1 MKNLIRLALTVLC
14 AGAFSLAQAAPPPN
28 NYTDAGTVISNVA
41 TVDYEVNGVPGT
53 ETSPPADITVD
64 ELVDVDT
71 TFAAGGNVVVSQPD
85 TDRPMLFQVTNI
97 GNAAE
102 IYDLGLNVT
111 IGGDDFDPT
120 GPQLYLDD
128 GDQLFEPGADDG
140 APITVTPSMNPDAS
154 RYVWVVADIPG
165 SLTDGD
171 IGIVELTATAQTG
184 TGAPGAVFAG
194 AGAGGVD
201 AVVGANGGDD
211 ADQGSY
217 EVSDVTVALAK
228 VAAVTDQFAGTSA
241 IPGATIT
248 YTLTLTVTGSGTA
261 EDVVITDPI
270 PADTTYVNASI
281 ELDGN
286 PMGDGNGDADECDH
300 NATTPGV
307 VTCDLGD
314 ITGPATRTVV
324 FEVTID

>member
-1 MKNLIRLALTVLC
+1 MKNLIRLTITVLC
-14 AGAFSLAQAAPPPN
+14 AGAMGLAQAAPPPN
-28 NYTDAGTVISNVA
+28 NYTAAGQTISNVA
-41 TVDYEVNGVPGT
+41 TVDFEVNGIPDT
-53 ETSPPADITVD
+53 ESSPPVVITVD

-71 TFAAGGNVVVSQPD
+71 TFSAGGNVIVAQPD
-85 TDRPMLFQVTNI
+85 TDRPMLFQITNI

-102 IYDLGLNVT
+102 VYDLGLNVA
-111 IGGDDFDPT
+111 IGGDDFNPT
-120 GPQLYLDD
+120 GPQIYLDD

-140 APITVTPSMNPDAS
+140 APITVTPSMNPDVS
-154 RYVWVVADIPG
+154 RYIWVVVDIPG
-165 SLTDGD
+165 SLADGD

-184 TGAPGAVFAG
+184 TGLPGAIFAG

-211 ADQGSY
+211 AAQGSY
-217 EVSDVTVALAK
+217 EVSDVVVALAK
-228 VAAVTDQFAGTSA
+228 AAVVTDQFGGTSP

-261 EDVVITDPI
+261 ESVVITDPI

-314 ITGPATRTVV
+314 IAGPATRTVV